1 MSVVSASL
9 MTGVIR
15 PPSGIATASATLMRS
30 LYVTP
35 APSVVVAARFA
46 AGSALPGAR
55 DQGT

>member
-1 MSVVSASL
+1 MSVLSASL

-35 APSVVVAARFA
+35 APSAVVAARA
-46 AGSALPGAR
+46 V
-55 DQGT
+55 QV